1 MAALPSIGQVLKGR
15 ASAYTIVKELHRA
28 VDNGVVFLA
37 TNLANERFIVKSIA
51 GHWRLRNEADIL
63 KRYQLK
69 TPFLRPLVDELQ
81 DPAEPPS
88 IVLKYL
94 DSDLLTESNKKRLSR
109 PDIKRVAKCL
119 LETLRVLHSD
129 GLVHTDV
136 KLDNVFVDLGPQ
148 SGGQRFSAI
157 QLGDC
162 GGVVSQDSMFA
173 RDGHLI
179 GAGFTRSPEA
189 TFRLPWGTAT
199 DIWSFGNAVLSLL
212 YGGGYHLFNPGIEGL
227 KVKDQENELTVLKRM
242 YKFFGPYPQSCDDFN
257 DSDTIPEIPPA
268 DKAFILK
275 IMKLDPRDRPTAD
288 QLLEDEWFTEE
299 SEDTRVPL
307 PEEESPS

>member
-1 MAALPSIGQVLKGR
+1 
-15 ASAYTIVKELHRA
+15 
-28 VDNGVVFLA
+28 
-37 TNLANERFIVKSIA
+37 
-51 GHWRLRNEADIL
+51 
-63 KRYQLK
+63 
-69 TPFLRPLVDELQ
+69 LVDELQ

-129 GLVHTDV
+129 GLVHTGTHANSDDAKCPRLITDGTIDV

-199 DIWSFGNAVLSLL
+199 DIWSFGNAVRALAQEEARKLSISRS
-212 YGGGYHLFNPGIEGL
+212 G
-227 KVKDQENELTVLKRM
+227 
-242 YKFFGPYPQSCDDFN
+242 
-257 DSDTIPEIPPA
+257 
-268 DKAFILK
+268 
-275 IMKLDPRDRPTAD
+275 
-288 QLLEDEWFTEE
+288 
-299 SEDTRVPL
+299 
-307 PEEESPS
+307 